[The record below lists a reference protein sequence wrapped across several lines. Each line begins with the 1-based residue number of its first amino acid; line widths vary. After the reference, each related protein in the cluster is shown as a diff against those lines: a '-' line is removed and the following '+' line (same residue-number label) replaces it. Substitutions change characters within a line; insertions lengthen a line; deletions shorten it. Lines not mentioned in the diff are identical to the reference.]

1 MQNLLTRISNLE
13 KKSNFDAKMMRDVPD
28 PEVLK
33 SSLLEFTK
41 YFYKLRTGRDFI
53 VRIGQNRTSFIDQVV
68 PVLESSIRHDESAH
82 RIAIRC
88 PPRYGKT
95 EIFINY
101 ICWALANYPDS
112 SFIYVSYNWESAV
125 KNTKTIRRIVN
136 LPEYK
141 QLFGLELLGDSR
153 ASDNFAFNTGAAI
166 VGVGAE
172 GTITGRGAGIPDVEC
187 FGGAIIIDDIHK
199 PSEVTSEKYRQRIK
213 SWWFETLA
221 SRVNNPKLT
230 PILAIGQALHED
242 DLIENL
248 IGGMDVKP
256 WTPLII
262 PALDTAGNA
271 LMPDLHTSEM
281 LLKMKEKMP
290 YQFASQYQ
298 QNPVPA
304 GGGLFKKDW
313 FSPFLDSIPDNITHT
328 FITADTAET
337 DKTYNDPTV
346 FSFWGLYKT
355 KVGEYE
361 TDTYALHWLDC
372 VEIWIEPKDLQD
384 EFLSFYN
391 ACMRFAVKPSMI
403 AIEKKSTGVTLVSVL
418 KTIPGLRIME
428 IERTKASG
436 NKASRFIEMQ
446 QYIASYRVTLH
457 TGSKHASMC
466 VEHMGK
472 ITANDSHRHDDI
484 ADTCYDAVKL
494 ALIDGTVTQFTDRK
508 NSVRKIE
515 GYQAFTKKS
524 FESWKD

>member
-1 MQNLLTRISNLE
+1 
-13 KKSNFDAKMMRDVPD
+13 
-28 PEVLK
+28 
-33 SSLLEFTK
+33 
-41 YFYKLRTGRDFI
+41 
-53 VRIGQNRTSFIDQVV
+53 
-68 PVLESSIRHDESAH
+68 
-82 RIAIRC
+82 
-88 PPRYGKT
+88 
-95 EIFINY
+95 
-101 ICWALANYPDS
+101 LANYPDS

-141 QLFGLELLGDSR
+141 QLFGLELVGDSR
-153 ASDNFAFNTGAAI
+153 RSDNFEFNTGGAI

-248 IGGMDVKP
+248 TQGMDVKP

-271 LMPDLHTSEM
+271 LMPDLHTSDM

-290 YQFASQYQ
+290 YEFASQYQ

-313 FSPFLDSIPDNITHT
+313 FLPLLDSIPDNITHT

-355 KVGEYE
+355 
-361 TDTYALHWLDC
+361 
-372 VEIWIEPKDLQD
+372 
-384 EFLSFYN
+384 N
-391 ACMRFAVKPSMI
+391 R
-403 AIEKKSTGVTLVSVL
+403 
-418 KTIPGLRIME
+418 
-428 IERTKASG
+428 
-436 NKASRFIEMQ
+436 
-446 QYIASYRVTLH
+446 
-457 TGSKHASMC
+457 
-466 VEHMGK
+466 
-472 ITANDSHRHDDI
+472 
-484 ADTCYDAVKL
+484 
-494 ALIDGTVTQFTDRK
+494 
-508 NSVRKIE
+508 
-515 GYQAFTKKS
+515 
-524 FESWKD
+524 